1 MSDVPEA
8 PGWWQAS
15 DGKWYPPE
23 QFSGSVPPPQ
33 APPAGYGSAPAT
45 QPPAFPPPGF
55 AQPAQVG
62 YGYGVVPP
70 RNETLAIIALV
81 LGLVGLPMLCL
92 CGFGTL
98 LGVGAI
104 VTGII
109 GRNRV
114 LASPGTLTGDGMALA
129 GIILGAITTVLGV
142 GYVVFFVVV
151 NIA

>member
-33 APPAGYGSAPAT
+33 APPAGYGS
-45 QPPAFPPPGF
+45 PPAFP
-55 AQPAQVG
+55 QPAQVG

-70 RNETLAIIALV
+70 RNETLAIVALV

-92 CGFGTL
+92 CGFGGL

-104 VTGII
+104 ITGII

-114 LASPGTLTGDGMALA
+114 LAAPGTLTGDGMALA
-129 GIILGAITTVLGV
+129 GIILGAITAVLGV
-142 GYVVFFVVV
+142 GYIVFFVII
-151 NIA
+151 NAT